1 VKPSPARAEPHD
13 AESWLPLPDLDTLPA
28 VDDMV
33 RAWSDA
39 EGRVHP
45 AESKPSPARAEPHD
59 PGAWLP
65 VPADFDGLPSV
76 EELLTVEPAPLPVSS
91 APPPSPPEVAAPAG
105 RSRRWPRPGVRT
117 VAVLVLAALTLGGIA
132 YLVPRLFDRGASVD
146 VRVDGRVVSARTGV
160 ATVGAFLREA
170 HVRVGPHDRVVP
182 GPKAKI
188 SDGLHVIVARGFAI
202 TVDLDGNQQTV
213 WTTYHSPVDFM
224 DKGLRPGDDV
234 VVRANPS
241 RLDQGSLVVL
251 RTKHEGTLV
260 IDGQVVPF
268 NAPADD
274 IDELLHQYSVQ
285 LRPSDFVAVNGQ
297 SASLDTPLVAGATYT
312 VMRFGEGT
320 EQRQESYTVG
330 AVTLPDPTS
339 AVGVNRTVAGKQG
352 TETVTE
358 VVTRLNGFVTGRTT
372 VSKVPVVA
380 AVPTIH
386 YYGTRAD
393 PMWDRIAACE
403 TGGNWG
409 FVGPSFSGGLGFYNG
424 TWDAY
429 GGRKYAAN
437 AGLATREQ
445 QILVAMEI
453 QRKVGLGGWGCAHKL
468 GYAK

>member
-33 RAWSDA
+33 RAWSDP

-65 VPADFDGLPSV
+65 VPSDFDGLPSV
-76 EELLTVEPAPLPVSS
+76 EELLTIEPAPLPVSS
-91 APPPSPPEVAAPAG
+91 VPPPSPPEATKPAVRG
-105 RSRRWPRPGVRT
+105 RRWPRPGLRA

-132 YLVPRLFDRGASVD
+132 YLVPRLLDRGASVD
-146 VRVDGRVVSARTGV
+146 IRVDGRVVSTHTGV
-160 ATVGAFLREA
+160 ATVGAFLRET
-170 HVRVGPHDRVVP
+170 HVRIGPHDRVVP
-182 GPKAKI
+182 GPTARI

-202 TVDLDGNQQTV
+202 TVDLDGNQRAV
-213 WTTYHSPVDFM
+213 WTTYHSPVDFV
-224 DKGLRPGDDV
+224 DKDLRPGNDV
-234 VVRANPS
+234 VVRADPV
-241 RLDQGSLVVL
+241 RLHSGSLVVL
-251 RTKHEGTLV
+251 RTKHKGTLV
-260 IDGQVVPF
+260 VDGQTVQYD
-268 NAPADD
+268 APAVD
-274 IDELLHQYSVQ
+274 IDELLHQDSVQ
-285 LRPSDFVAVNGQ
+285 LLANDFVTVNGQ
-297 SASLDTPLVAGATYT
+297 AASLDTPLVAGATYT
-312 VMRFGEGT
+312 VMRFGEAT
-320 EQRQESYTVG
+320 EQRQDQYQVP

-339 AVGVNRTVAGKQG
+339 AVGINRTVQGKPG

-358 VVTRLNGFVTGRTT
+358 VVTRLNGLVTGRTT
-372 VSKVPVVA
+372 LSKVPVVE
-380 AVPTIH
+380 AVATIH

-409 FVGPSFSGGLGFYNG
+409 FIGPSFSGGLGFYNG

-468 GYAK
+468 GYVK